1 MLWQR
6 ETAAS
11 PRQRKA
17 DDNLKEKEI
26 LKKTTLVTYALAA
39 LLMLA
44 AAPLVARADV
54 RDRLY
59 DFTDEF
65 YRKNGVDP
73 TKIAGRRQGIP
84 PLGIIDAPLF
94 SYQRNVRALL
104 TLPAYNHSGS
114 PVFWTVMG
122 DFHHD
127 GFTKNAAGQRARQ
140 IADNMIEYVFP
151 TKDGNPVGL
160 GNMRQSVILDMRNGY
175 FSNNPLGLWLH
186 VWISYTPRAFNTAEG
201 RKMLADLQKKNGL
214 ALDGTPIIKT
224 LSELDNLL
232 SKGLAAKR
240 LRNPDGSE
248 GASYGICPVIKDPT
262 DGGIATDQFLA
273 YTRKA
278 DGSPLEPF
286 FVRHFDSLRF
296 TGDWA
301 N

>member
-1 MLWQR
+1 MKNR
-6 ETAAS
+6 V
-11 PRQRKA
+11 
-17 DDNLKEKEI
+17 
-26 LKKTTLVTYALAA
+26 LVTYALAA

-54 RDRLY
+54 NNRLY
-59 DFTDEF
+59 DFTDAF
-65 YRKNGVDP
+65 YKRNGVDP
-73 TKIAGRRQGIP
+73 TKIIGRRQGVA
-84 PLGIIDAPLF
+84 PLGTIDTPFF
-94 SYQRNVRALL
+94 SYQRNVRVLL
-104 TLPAYNHSGS
+104 TLPAYDHSGK

-122 DFHHD
+122 EFNADA
-127 GFTKNAAGQRARQ
+127 FTKDAAGQRARQ

-160 GNMRQSVILDMRNGY
+160 GNLRQSVLLDMRNGY
-175 FSNNPLGLWLH
+175 FSNNPLGLWTH
-186 VWISYTPRAFNTAEG
+186 VWVSYTPRAFNTAEG
-201 RKMLADLQKKNGL
+201 KKTLEDLRRRNGT

-224 LSELDNLL
+224 LSELDNLF

-248 GASYGICPVIKDPT
+248 GALYSICPVNKDPE
-262 DGGIATDQFLA
+262 DGGIAADQFLA

-296 TGDWA
+296 TGEWA
-301 N
+301 D

>member
-1 MLWQR
+1 M
-6 ETAAS
+6 
-11 PRQRKA
+11 
-17 DDNLKEKEI
+17 
-26 LKKTTLVTYALAA
+26 KTRVSVKFALAA

-44 AAPLVARADV
+44 AAPLVTRAEV
-54 RDRLY
+54 QNRLY
-59 DFTDEF
+59 DFTDAY

-73 TKIAGRRQGIP
+73 AKIAGRRQGVA
-84 PLGIIDAPLF
+84 PLGAIDVPFF

-104 TLPAYNHSGS
+104 TLPAYDHSGK

-122 DFHHD
+122 DFNFD
-127 GFTKNAAGQRARQ
+127 GFTKDAAGQRARQ

-186 VWISYTPRAFNTAEG
+186 VWVSYTPRAFNTEEG
-201 RKMLADLQKKNGL
+201 KKILADLQKRNGTS
-214 ALDGTPIIKT
+214 LDGTPIIKT
-224 LSELDNLL
+224 MSELDTLF

-248 GASYGICPVIKDPT
+248 GASYGICPVNKDP
-262 DGGIATDQFLA
+262 DNGGIAADQFLA

-301 N
+301 D

>member
-1 MLWQR
+1 MR
-6 ETAAS
+6 T
-11 PRQRKA
+11 RV
-17 DDNLKEKEI
+17 
-26 LKKTTLVTYALAA
+26 LVNFAMAA

-54 RDRLY
+54 NNRLY
-59 DFTDEF
+59 DFTDAF
-65 YRKNGVDP
+65 YKRNGVDP
-73 TKIAGRRQGIP
+73 AKIGGRRQAV
-84 PLGIIDAPLF
+84 APLAVVDVPFF

-104 TLPAYNHSGS
+104 TLPAYDHSGK

-122 DFHHD
+122 EVPND
-127 GFTKNAAGQRARQ
+127 GFTKDAAGQRARQ

-160 GNMRQSVILDMRNGY
+160 GNLRQSVMLDMRNGY

-186 VWISYTPRAFNTAEG
+186 VWVSYTPRAFNTAEG
-201 RKMLADLQKKNGL
+201 KKILADLQKRNGL

-224 LSELDNLL
+224 LSELETLF

-248 GASYGICPVIKDPT
+248 GAAYAICPVVKDPT
-262 DGGIATDQFLA
+262 DGGIAADQFLA

-286 FVRHFDSLRF
+286 FVRNFDSLRF

-301 N
+301 D